1 MEMND
6 EVEDEMNHLEIME
19 YFSRLLLLE
28 EEIGI
33 YLIKIISYIKIF
45 PRENYRICL

>member
-6 EVEDEMNHLEIME
+6 EVVDEMYRWEIRE
-19 YFSRLLLLE
+19 EILRLLRILA

-33 YLIKIISYIKIF
+33 YSTKMTVY
-45 PRENYRICL
+45 

>member
-6 EVEDEMNHLEIME
+6 EVEDEMNLMNYLEIME
-19 YFSRLLLLE
+19 EILRLLMIL

-33 YLIKIISYIKIF
+33 YSINKKYNIELILYTKF
-45 PRENYRICL
+45 

>member
-28 EEIGI
+28 EIGI
-33 YLIKIISYIKIF
+33 YSTKIISYI
-45 PRENYRICL
+45 